1 MSEVPEE
8 SCDIVP
14 SKVCK
19 SVAQLVPH
27 LSPVEKCSDLPREIC
42 SFGLKSPKITEKPL
56 ITKWC
61 FDPADEDQLEANND
75 LPRPPQFEVG
85 DEARELPD
93 PPELIPIEVEDV
105 LIFEDGDD
113 EGVDSGLRNGKK
125 LGISNEAPSV
135 KNQFDPSSSL
145 KTKLPFP
152 ERIEGKTRSIT
163 RDFRGKDAQK
173 IVETD
178 QSSPDNLEETR
189 QENDGSVAINDEI
202 ESINKDEAEGHGV
215 NKQFKAILSRL
226 NSDFRSK
233 IKIEKAD
240 IDNDRKKAAA
250 LAKIIK
256 HKNSSVSHTILIKN
270 TPEAHKIFGIKNAP
284 AFKEEELHT
293 TEEELHEPNT
303 NEILEPRVENTP
315 DLAFSDETEVEPA
328 AVTSESITNEPILRL
343 GELNPSIQAESNTPP
358 VTSTAANFPPEDITG
373 TNLLTIECLQL
384 VIFHW
389 EP

>member
-61 FDPADEDQLEANND
+61 FDPADEDQLEASND

-85 DEARELPD
+85 DEERELPD

-178 QSSPDNLEETR
+178 HSSPDNLEETR
-189 QENDGSVAINDEI
+189 QENDGSGAINDEI
-202 ESINKDEAEGHGV
+202 ESINKDEAEGHSV
-215 NKQFKAILSRL
+215 NKQFKAILSQL

-303 NEILEPRVENTP
+303 NEILDFEPIEENTP
-315 DLAFSDETEVEPA
+315 DLAFSDETEVEPGI
-328 AVTSESITNEPILRL
+328 VTSQSIANQPIHGL
-343 GELNPSIQAESNTPP
+343 GELKSSNQ
-358 VTSTAANFPPEDITG
+358 D
-373 TNLLTIECLQL
+373 
-384 VIFHW
+384 
-389 EP
+389 

>member
-1 MSEVPEE
+1 M
-8 SCDIVP
+8 
-14 SKVCK
+14 
-19 SVAQLVPH
+19 
-27 LSPVEKCSDLPREIC
+27 PREIC

-61 FDPADEDQLEANND
+61 FDPADEDQLEANNNDLGDYD
-75 LPRPPQFEVG
+75 LPSPPEFEVG
-85 DEARELPD
+85 DGDRELPD

-125 LGISNEAPSV
+125 LGISNEAQSV

-152 ERIEGKTRSIT
+152 ERIKGKTRGISG
-163 RDFRGKDAQK
+163 DFRVKDARK
-173 IVETD
+173 FVETVRSD
-178 QSSPDNLEETR
+178 PDNLDETR
-189 QENDGSVAINDEI
+189 QEVDGSGAINNEI
-202 ESINKDEAEGHGV
+202 ESIKSRLDAEGRNV
-215 NKQFKAILSRL
+215 NKQFKAILSQL

-240 IDNDRKKAAA
+240 IDNDRKKAAAA

-293 TEEELHEPNT
+293 TGEEHHEPNT
-303 NEILEPRVENTP
+303 NEILDFEPREENTP
-315 DLAFSDETEVEPA
+315 DLAFSDETEVE
-328 AVTSESITNEPILRL
+328 TSQTKAEKPIIEF
-343 GELNPSIQAESNTPP
+343 GELNSINQAESTAPPP
-358 VTSTAANFPPEDITG
+358 VAGTTTNFPPEDITG
-373 TNLLTIECLQL
+373 TN
-384 VIFHW
+384 
-389 EP
+389 

>member
-8 SCDIVP
+8 SCNISP

-19 SVAQLVPH
+19 SIAQLVPH
-27 LSPVEKCSDLPREIC
+27 LTPVEKCSDLPREIC

-75 LPRPPQFEVG
+75 LGDYDLPSPPEFE
-85 DEARELPD
+85 DRELPD

-152 ERIEGKTRSIT
+152 ERIKGE
-163 RDFRGKDAQK
+163 DFRAKDAQK
-173 IVETD
+173 FVEKTD
-178 QSSPDNLEETR
+178 QNDPDNLYEKTR
-189 QENDGSVAINDEI
+189 QEDDGSAAIINEI
-202 ESINKDEAEGHGV
+202 ESINREDEAEGRNV
-215 NKQFKAILSRL
+215 NKQFKAILSQL

-284 AFKEEELHT
+284 AFKEEELLHT
-293 TEEELHEPNT
+293 TGEEHHEPNT
-303 NEILEPRVENTP
+303 NEILDFEPIEENTP
-315 DLAFSDETEVEPA
+315 DLAFSDETEVEPGI
-328 AVTSESITNEPILRL
+328 VTSQSIANQPILGL
-343 GELNPSIQAESNTPP
+343 GELKSSNQAESTAPPP
-358 VTSTAANFPPEDITG
+358 VANTATNFPQEDITG
-373 TNLLTIECLQL
+373 TN
-384 VIFHW
+384 
-389 EP
+389 